1 MPFLINFFHL
11 TWCFQGSS
19 ILQHVSTLIAKQYSL
34 CGNRTFYLPIHKL
47 MGIYIA
53 SALELLQVMLLWIF
67 MYRFSR
73 EHMYLPR
80 SRIAKAYDN
89 SVFNFL
95 RNCQTL
101 LTLAVQESWAPVPLL
116 SCQYLLFE
124 YSNRTKENVYGQKG
138 LKSQTF
144 HLSESGWF
152 KLNGIYL
159 SPKRLYVIN
168 SEV

>member
-1 MPFLINFFHL
+1 
-11 TWCFQGSS
+11 
-19 ILQHVSTLIAKQYSL
+19 
-34 CGNRTFYLPIHKL
+34 

-138 LKSQTF
+138 LKSQTSAIVTLTSLNCF
-144 HLSESGWF
+144 SQLLPFLLLKIYKSF
-152 KLNGIYL
+152 KPLNFWDVCVFVYTWGL
-159 SPKRLYVIN
+159 
-168 SEV
+168 